1 MTLTEADYVFILD
14 PWWNPAV
21 EDQAADRTHRIGQ
34 TRPVTVYRLVAED
47 SVEEK
52 IMELHAQKRE
62 LTDSLLCG
70 TETASVLSQEDL
82 LALFN

>member
-1 MTLTEADYVFILD
+1 M
-14 PWWNPAV
+14 

-62 LTDSLLCG
+62 LTDALLSETG
-70 TETASVLSQEDL
+70 TASVLSEEEL